1 MRTRLGRLPD
11 GRIFCGY
18 VLTQNCCRA
27 IYTHPSVCSNPSI
40 RVTRS
45 ETTKN
50 SLYFGDTNRVSV
62 LTTSETPLDSKWY
75 LPSIAEAIV
84 LTNLVPY
91 YTYCKFPYTPF
102 FDLAMRRAVTCSKVN
117 VPFPPQLHYRIIS
130 STCVTEA
137 VTYLDRDFPP
147 RSYKVLYG
155 AIPLDGS
162 SVMYLDERWLTPE
175 YLCQLVQ
182 SERVEL

>member
-1 MRTRLGRLPD
+1 MRTRLGRLLD

-18 VLTQNCCRA
+18 VLAQNCCRA
-27 IYTHPSVCSNPSI
+27 IYTHPSVCRNPSI

-62 LTTSETPLDSKWY
+62 STTSETPLDSKWY

-91 YTYCKFPYTPF
+91 YTYCKYPYELI
-102 FDLAMRRAVTCSKVN
+102 DCAMRRAVTCSQVN
-117 VPFPPQLHYRIIS
+117 VLFPPQLHYRIIS

-137 VTYLDRDFPP
+137 VTYLDCDFPS
-147 RSYKVLYG
+147 RSHKVLYG
-155 AIPLDGS
+155 VISLASS
-162 SVMYLDERWLTPE
+162 SVGYLDERWLAPD